1 MVPLDGTIA
10 AHVPD
15 IVAVVDR
22 LIPAPEWRHLTVAD
36 LTAGSCLMPLAF
48 GARGPRRLI
57 VNDPAP
63 RSALGARALFG
74 GTVLDASRLPSLLA
88 APVGTLRAH
97 VPSFHFA
104 CDYLTADVAEIFDR
118 LFFAD
123 LPDAQRCVF
132 QYLALLWVS
141 GFAPTPEDGFEV
153 LMTHDTAQLAA
164 LKDHNWRP
172 YLERAR
178 NAPRVLAALAE
189 QINTAIRLQRAG
201 ETKVIA
207 ADLVDVVA
215 TEKFEA
221 PCLAVINPPT
231 NGLDE
236 YVVDDQLL
244 HSLIVNR
251 WVPLSMSRESK
262 EDFWRRRV
270 CAGLEALPEGA
281 LAIVWGGDGALSW
294 AECLATWSDYGTTAH
309 VRRTGPGD
317 SAPGW
322 AIIRRG

>member
-15 IVAVVDR
+15 IVATVDR
-22 LIPAPEWRHLTVAD
+22 LVPAEGWAQLTVAD

-48 GARGPRRLI
+48 GARGPRRMI

-63 RSALGARALFG
+63 RSAIGARALFG
-74 GTVLDASRLPSLLA
+74 GTTLDKSLLPDLLT
-88 APVGTLRAH
+88 APVASLRAH

-104 CDYLTADVAEIFDR
+104 CDYLTEDVAAIFDR
-118 LFFAD
+118 LFHAE
-123 LPDAQRCVF
+123 LPEDQRRVC
-132 QYLALLWVS
+132 QYLALLWVC
-141 GFAPTPEDGFEV
+141 GFAPTAEDGFEV
-153 LMTHDTAQLAA
+153 LMTHDVAQLAA

-178 NAPRVLAALAE
+178 HAPRVLDALAD
-189 QINTAIRLQRAG
+189 QINAAIRLQCAG
-201 ETKVIA
+201 ETQILS
-207 ADLVDVVA
+207 ADLLDVVA
-215 TEKFEA
+215 AESFEA

-270 CAGLEALPEGA
+270 TAGLEALPMDA
-281 LAIVWGGDGALSW
+281 LAIVWGGDGALNW
-294 AECLATWSDYGTTAH
+294 DECFATWTGYGSAAH
-309 VRRTGPGD
+309 VRRAGPGD
-317 SAPGW
+317 AAPGW